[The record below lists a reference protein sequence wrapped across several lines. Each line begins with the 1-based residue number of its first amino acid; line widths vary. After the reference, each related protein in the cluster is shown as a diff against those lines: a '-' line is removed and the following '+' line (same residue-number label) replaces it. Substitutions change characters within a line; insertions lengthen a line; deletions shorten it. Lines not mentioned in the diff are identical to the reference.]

1 MKRYRPRIDTM
12 PLILLLLATF
22 IVDVAAIGVI
32 SPVLGQERP
41 WSPLLWFLIATGVPV
56 VLTFTIVPVRYRLDH
71 HQLEVRSGLSIRW
84 RIRVSEIHRI
94 VPVVSLRPAPALSVQ
109 RLRIDYLDGTKV
121 RSLQIAPHEPH
132 QMLRELVA
140 IDGQLHLEEEGALV
154 RHGGRVLLFDTL
166 AS

>member
-56 VLTFTIVPVRYRLDH
+56 VLTLRMQACSLF
-71 HQLEVRSGLSIRW
+71 GLRFG
-84 RIRVSEIHRI
+84 
-94 VPVVSLRPAPALSVQ
+94 
-109 RLRIDYLDGTKV
+109 D
-121 RSLQIAPHEPH
+121 
-132 QMLRELVA
+132 
-140 IDGQLHLEEEGALV
+140 
-154 RHGGRVLLFDTL
+154 
-166 AS
+166 